1 MKDYRVGDP
10 VVYRKSKVS
19 PHPGARARD
28 VVPAE
33 HGDDYSY
40 HVDKYWTV
48 AEPPDSGH
56 VTVLTRTGKR
66 HLVSVNDP
74 LLHKANL
81 LERLL
86 HRRKFPQLGGDSVG
100 KSRT

>member
-19 PHPGARARD
+19 PHPGTRARD
-28 VVPAE
+28 VHPSE

-48 AEPPDSGH
+48 AEVPDEDH
-56 VTVLTRTGKR
+56 VTVLTRSGKR
-66 HLVSVNDP
+66 HLLNVGDP
-74 LLHKANL
+74 SLHKANL
-81 LERLL
+81 WQRLL
-86 HRRKFPQLGGDSVG
+86 HRGKFPPMAI
-100 KSRT
+100 

>member
-19 PHPGARARD
+19 IHPGARARD
-28 VVPAE
+28 VFPSE

-48 AEPPDSGH
+48 AELPNAGH

-66 HLVSVNDP
+66 HLISVADP
-74 LLHKANL
+74 LLHKASL
-81 LERLL
+81 LERLV
-86 HRRKFPQLGGDSVG
+86 HWGKFPPLA
-100 KSRT
+100 T